1 MNRNLI
7 CIDSDGCAVN
17 SMEIKHRKAFAT
29 ELVKTF
35 GLEKMEDIVRK
46 HWMRI
51 NLYSKTRGF
60 NRFLTLDMTF
70 DALKKDKLID
80 YDTSELKKWIGTA
93 DALSND
99 SLYSYLKVNYNQFL
113 ENVYKWSLDFNKA
126 ISEIPEEEISAF
138 PLCRESMADAYSHF
152 DIVVMSSANYS
163 AVEKEWKRLGMIQ
176 YVKKIFCQENGSKT
190 DCLKQ
195 CIEIGYRPENMIM
208 CGDSPGDY
216 DAATTTKV
224 SFFPILVGSEVNSW
238 GLFREKVVNNPD
250 GMNWIVNSQ
259 VSLADSFW
267 KNLAC

>member
-29 ELVKTF
+29 ELIKIF
-35 GLEKMEDIVRK
+35 SLEGIEDIVRK

-70 DALKKDKLID
+70 DALKEDRLID
-80 YDTSELKKWIGTA
+80 WDTSELKKWIKTA

-99 SLYSYLKVNYNQFL
+99 SLHSYQKNNPDQFL
-113 ENVYKWSLDFNKA
+113 GKVYKWSLAVNKA
-126 ISEIPEEEISAF
+126 ISEIPEEEILAF
-138 PLCRESMADAYSHF
+138 PLCRESIADAFPHF
-152 DIVVMSSANYS
+152 DIVVLSSANYS
-163 AVEKEWKRLGMIQ
+163 AVEKEWKRLEMIP

-195 CIEIGYRPENMIM
+195 CIEIGYSPENVIM

-216 DAATTTKV
+216 DAAAAVKV
-224 SFFPILVGSEVNSW
+224 SFFPILVGKEKNSW
-238 GLFREKVVNNPD
+238 GIFREKVVNNPD
-250 GMNWIVNSQ
+250 GMKWIINSQ
-259 VSLADSFW
+259 DELADSFW
-267 KNLAC
+267 KNLNC